1 MSKLVS
7 RCVTA
12 LFMIGY
18 ALPVENSVSQ
28 GRIALAVP
36 SFTNENAEL
45 LQVTGDA
52 LVKDGRLRL
61 TRDEHHLSGTALY
74 HPAHS
79 LGDNRSFSA
88 YFSFRMWRPSGA
100 KELGADGLVFVLQ
113 NNLSSLPGMG
123 QDMGYKGAGHSLN
136 IEFDT
141 FQNGANKDPDSN
153 HVGVNL
159 DGNSA
164 SVSTVKAPVILNDG
178 KVYHAW
184 VDYDG
189 DQHLLE
195 VRLSSS
201 AERPTDPLLAYTM
214 DVTDVLDSD
223 VFVGFTAATGGFRQQ
238 HEIHS
243 FFFHNELISDGI
255 DTSAMEYSMELG
267 Q

>member
-7 RCVTA
+7 RFVTA

-18 ALPVENSVSQ
+18 ALPVEESVSQ

-52 LVKDGRLRL
+52 LVKEGRLRL
-61 TRDEHHLSGTALY
+61 TRDEHHLSGAALY
-74 HPAHS
+74 HTAQS
-79 LGDNRSFSA
+79 LADNRSFSA
-88 YFSFRMWRPSGA
+88 YFAFRMWRPSGA
-100 KELGADGLVFVLQ
+100 KEVGADGIVFVLQ
-113 NNLSSLPGMG
+113 NSMSSLPGLG

-141 FQNGANKDPDSN
+141 FQNSSCKDPDSN

-159 DGNSA
+159 DGNST
-164 SVSTVKAPVILNDG
+164 SVSTVKAPVTLNDG

-195 VRLSSS
+195 IRLSSS
-201 AERPTDPLLAYTM
+201 AERPEYPLLAHTL
-214 DVTDVLDSD
+214 DLTDVLNSD
-223 VFVGFTAATGGFRQQ
+223 VFVGFTSATGGFRQQ

-243 FFFHNELISDGI
+243 FFFHNELISEGI
-255 DTSAMEYSMELG
+255 DTSVTEYSME
-267 Q
+267 